1 MKNWIIA
8 GSFGLLIACGATKIL
23 EPGEKDAVKAK
34 TKFPE
39 ATLADLQAGKNI
51 YQQHCGGCHP
61 HKKIKKFTEAQ
72 WRNIT
77 PKMVVKANKKY
88 NTVVDAAGEKLLLQY
103 LVTMADA

>member
-8 GSFGLLIACGATKIL
+8 AGMGLLVACGTTKIA
-23 EPGEKDAVKAK
+23 EPTEKDILSAK
-34 TKFPE
+34 STFPE
-39 ATLADLQAGKNI
+39 VTLADLQAGKNI

-61 HKKIKKFTEAQ
+61 HEKVTKFSQAQ

-88 NTVVDAAGEKLLLQY
+88 NNVINSADETKLLQY
-103 LVTMADA
+103 LVTMSGS